1 MKIFTTALVPTLV
14 LVGSLGA
21 SAVVAA
27 PANAA
32 TKAKAKAKPVAAK
45 TYSGTIKS
53 VAKGKDVFAL
63 TSGKGHY
70 TVDYSKMTKFT
81 KGAAKDLKDGLKVSV
96 TGKLTKSV
104 LTATSIKA

>member
-32 TKAKAKAKPVAAK
+32 TKAKAKPVAAK
-45 TYSGTIKS
+45 TYNGTIKS

-63 TSGKGHY
+63 TSGKSHY